1 MTVLVCPVGLSL
13 VGLVG
18 LGLGVPWWPFVALTL
33 MASAL
38 VALYFM
44 ALEA

>member
-1 MTVLVCPVGLSL
+1 MAALVCPVGL
-13 VGLVG
+13 GLVG
-18 LGLGVPWWPFVALTL
+18 LGLGVPQWPFVALAL

>member
-1 MTVLVCPVGLSL
+1 MTALVCPVGLGL
-13 VGLVG
+13 VGLVS
-18 LGLGVPWWPFVALTL
+18 LGLGVPRWFFVALAL